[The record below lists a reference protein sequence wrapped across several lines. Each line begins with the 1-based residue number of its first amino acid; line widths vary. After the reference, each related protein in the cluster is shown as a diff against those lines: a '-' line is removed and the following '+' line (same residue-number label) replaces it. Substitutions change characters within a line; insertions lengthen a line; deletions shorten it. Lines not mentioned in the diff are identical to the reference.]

1 MTKPPSTYIE
11 RRTTTCQ
18 ALMEAAEPN
27 MIAKFLVGQEI
38 GVPLVG
44 GLVAG
49 KVFEW
54 SKALT
59 GGTWIGGSAYLTE
72 DAVSFFPDML
82 NKLGFKNLETIHVPL
97 TDVRRARFTMK
108 NLQPAVAVETESA
121 TLWLSLYWKPKGFA
135 EAINT
140 AASAAKDRTAANA
153 AKDRTSASAAK
164 DVAAAETRQDATVS

>member
-1 MTKPPSTYIE
+1 MAKPPATYIE

-27 MIAKFLVGQEI
+27 MIAKFLVGQEM

-97 TDVRRARFTMK
+97 TDVCRARFTMK
-108 NLQPAVAVETESA
+108 NLQPAVAVDTESA

-140 AASAAKDRTAANA
+140 AANA
-153 AKDRTSASAAK
+153 AKDQTAASAAK
-164 DVAAAETRQDATVS
+164 DEVAAETRQDATVS

>member
-54 SKALT
+54 TKALT

-97 TDVRRARFTMK
+97 TDMRSARFTMK

-140 AASAAKDRTAANA
+140 AVLAAKDVAAANA
-153 AKDRTSASAAK
+153 AKDE
-164 DVAAAETRQDATVS
+164 VAAETRQDATVS